1 MPVWNPWHGCTKISP
16 GCLHCYVYR
25 TDALHDKDASRVVKN
40 RTFNLPLQKKR
51 DGTYRLQPD
60 ENGLIY
66 TCFSSDFFHEAAD
79 DWRHEIWDM
88 IRLRQDATFLF
99 ITKRIHRFADCVPA
113 DWGDGY
119 SNVHIG
125 CTVENQD
132 RADYRLPLFLNAPIR
147 HRTIICEPLLERV
160 NLSAYLSDAV
170 CQVIA
175 GGESGES
182 ARPCDFAWVLAL
194 RDQCKAA
201 GVPFQF
207 KQTGAN
213 FIKNGRCY
221 RIPRRLQHHQARRAN
236 INYRSS

>member
-182 ARPCDFAWVLAL
+182 ARPCDFAWVLGL

-213 FIKNGRCY
+213 FIKDGHCY
-221 RIPRRLQHHQARRAN
+221 RIPRRLQHSQARRAN